1 MRAWSSLRSWWREVV
16 RRSRAESEMD
26 TELRFHVDAY
36 ADDLVR
42 SGVPREEA
50 LRRARIEFGGIE
62 QTKEDCRETRGV
74 NHLETLIQDIRH
86 GSRMLGKN
94 PGFTAIAVLTL
105 ALGIGANTVI
115 FSLINTVLLRPLPY
129 QNADQLVTVW
139 GYNRTQGFTTDLVSP
154 LDFADWRSQNHVFE
168 GMAGS
173 TDVTYTLTGAGEPAL
188 IIAYS
193 FSSDYF
199 NVLGVAPLLGR
210 TFLPEEEQPGKSHVA
225 VLSYSFW
232 QNRFGRNP
240 GIVGQSIMLDGAPYT
255 VVGVMPAGFKYPP
268 LTELWTPLT
277 PIPQA
282 ANNRDYR
289 YLRVMARLKQGVTL
303 RQAQTEMNAIAAR
316 LALAYPETNKDENA
330 TNLIS
335 LREMISGDIRP
346 ALLVL
351 FCAVSFVL
359 LIACANVANLL
370 LSRAAGRQKEVAVRA
385 ALGASR
391 GRLVRQFLT
400 ESMVLGLIGGA
411 FGVVLASLCTRV
423 MVSMFP
429 PTIFNLSIPH
439 IEQLPID
446 GWVLGFAVGISL
458 ITGVVFGL
466 VPALQAGVNTNDTLK
481 EAGRGQAGSARGSRF
496 RSALVVAELA
506 LSLTLLTA
514 AGLTLR
520 SFVYLLRGDLGF
532 HPEHVLTMRVLPP
545 SSKYK
550 TGAQQIAFSNGALAQ
565 IQSIPGVKAAGTVT
579 FLPLSGWYGERTV
592 ALESPA
598 ISQNQRPMALWSSVT
613 PDYFRAMGI
622 PLLKGRFFGER
633 DNQYAPGV
641 AIISNSLARQI
652 EPGAELLG
660 KRINVDGVKGA
671 VEIVG
676 VVGDVHQLGITSEMT
691 SEIYLPFGQ
700 IPAPIMCFAVRT
712 AEDPDR
718 VAKAA
723 ERAIWNVDKD
733 QAVAYVMS
741 MSQLASESLAT
752 QRVTML
758 MLGAFGAM
766 ALLMAAIGLYG
777 VIANSVVRRTHE
789 IGVRMSLG
797 ARPGDVLRLVLGQ
810 GLGLVM
816 AGVAIGLGGT
826 FVLMRFVASLLYGI
840 RPTDPV
846 TLAGAAAV
854 LAGVALLASYVPAR
868 RAMRVD
874 PMVALRYE

>member
-1 MRAWSSLRSWWREVV
+1 MWSRVRFWLRAML
-16 RRSRAESEMD
+16 RRSRMESEMD
-26 TELRFHVDAY
+26 AELRFHIEAL
-36 ADDLVR
+36 AEDLVR
-42 SGVPREEA
+42 SGVPRAEA
-50 LRRARIEFGGIE
+50 LRRARIEFGGLE
-62 QTKEDCRETRGV
+62 RTKEECRETRGL
-74 NHLETLIQDIRH
+74 NHLETLLQDVRYGI
-86 GSRMLGKN
+86 RMLRKN
-94 PGFTAIAVLTL
+94 PGFTAIAVFTL
-105 ALGIGANTVI
+105 ALGIGANTAI

-129 QNADQLVTVW
+129 KNADQLVTVW
-139 GYNRTQGFTTDLVSP
+139 GYNRTRGFTTDLVSP

-168 GMAGS
+168 GMAAS
-173 TDVTYTLTGAGEPAL
+173 TDVTYTLTGAGEPTL

-199 NVLGVAPLLGR
+199 HVLGVAPLLGR
-210 TFLPEEEQPGKSHVA
+210 TFLPEEEQPGKNHVA

-232 QNRFGRNP
+232 QNHFGRNP
-240 GIVGQSIMLDGAPYT
+240 AIVGQSITLNGAPYT
-255 VVGVMPAGFKYPP
+255 IVGVMPASFKYPQ

-277 PIPQA
+277 PIPEA
-282 ANNRDYR
+282 ANDRDYR
-289 YLRVMARLKQGVTL
+289 YLRVMARLKPGATL

-316 LALAYPETNKDENA
+316 LASAYPKTNKEEDA
-330 TNLIS
+330 TNLIG

-351 FCAVSFVL
+351 LCAVSFVL

-370 LSRAAGRQKEVAVRA
+370 LSRAAGRQKEVAVRV
-385 ALGASR
+385 ALGASQA
-391 GRLVRQFLT
+391 RLVRQFLT
-400 ESMVLGLIGGA
+400 ESVLLGLIGGA
-411 FGVVLASLCTRV
+411 FGVALASLCTRA
-423 MVSMFP
+423 MVTMFP

-439 IEQLPID
+439 LEQIPID
-446 GWVLGFAVGISL
+446 GWVLGFAAAVSL
-458 ITGVVFGL
+458 ITGAVFGL
-466 VPALQAGVNTNDTLK
+466 VPALHAGVNTNDSLK
-481 EAGRGQAGSARGSRF
+481 ETGRGQAGSARGSRF
-496 RSALVVAELA
+496 RSALVVTELA
-506 LSLTLLTA
+506 LSLMLLTA

-532 HPEHVLTMRVLPP
+532 NPERVLTMRVLPP

-550 TGAQQIAFSNGALAQ
+550 TDAQLIAFSNRAVEQ
-565 IQSIPGVKAAGTVT
+565 IQSLHGVKAAGTVT

-592 ALESPA
+592 ALEGQA
-598 ISQNQRPMALWSSVT
+598 IPQSQRPMALWSSVT

-622 PLLKGRFFGER
+622 PLLKGRFFGES
-633 DNQYAPGV
+633 DNQDAPGV
-641 AIISNSLARQI
+641 AIISKSLARKI
-652 EPGAELLG
+652 APNGELLD
-660 KRINVDGVKGA
+660 KQINVDGVKGA

-691 SEIYLPFGQ
+691 SGIYLPFAQ
-700 IPAPIMCFAVRT
+700 LPAPIICFAIRT
-712 AEDPDR
+712 AEDPYS

-741 MSQLASESLAT
+741 MSQLASESLAP

-758 MLGAFGAM
+758 MLGAFGGM

-777 VIANSVVRRTHE
+777 VIANSVAQRTHE

-797 ARPGDVLRLVLGQ
+797 ARPGDVLKLVLGQ

-816 AGVAIGLGGT
+816 VGLAIGLGGA
-826 FVLMRFVASLLYGI
+826 FVLMRFVSSLLYGI

-846 TLAGAAAV
+846 TLAGAALV
-854 LAGVALLASYVPAR
+854 LAGVALLASFVPAR